1 MSLSKPHLVGLNHIA
16 LEVGDVEDALRFYE
30 SIFTFKLRGS
40 HKDEQGRI
48 DMAFI
53 DLGDQLLALSGGRTQ
68 PPDTGRHF
76 GLVVDDRTEVMA
88 LAKTAGAKMM
98 DRGFNFLDPWG
109 NHIEIVAYRDV
120 QYSKLDE
127 VLRSMGLAL
136 DKGKEALD
144 ELRKKGIFQK
154 N

>member
-1 MSLSKPHLVGLNHIA
+1 MSLSKPHLVGLTHVV

-53 DLGDQLLALSGGRTQ
+53 DLGDQFLALSGGRTQ
-68 PPDTGRHF
+68 PSDTGRHF
-76 GLVVDDRTEVMA
+76 GLVVDDRNEVMA
-88 LAKTAGAKMM
+88 SAKTAGAKMM
-98 DRGFNFLDPWG
+98 DRGFNFLDSWG

-120 QYSKLDE
+120 QYSKPDG
-127 VLRSMGLAL
+127 VLCSMGLAPASL
-136 DKGKEALD
+136 EAKRP
-144 ELRKKGIFQK
+144 E
-154 N
+154 